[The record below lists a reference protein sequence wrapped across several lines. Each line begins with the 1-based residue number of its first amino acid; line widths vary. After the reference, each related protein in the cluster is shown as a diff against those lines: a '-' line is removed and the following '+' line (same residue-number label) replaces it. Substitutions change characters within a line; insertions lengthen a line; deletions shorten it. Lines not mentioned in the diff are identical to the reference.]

1 MSSDLNSIDASPG
14 GLGKPVPEGIVWL
27 NKNSVIAATA
37 ALFVVGGAII
47 YGGISRGNAAA
58 ADKDAGLP
66 VPVLV
71 PANAE
76 EMDKSAGEHSQ
87 GGLSGMPGRRR
98 RVIPASAEPRP
109 LPASAPASPAGA
121 APALN
126 SGQSP
131 ATPPVAPGGANPAP
145 AAPMTPEQM
154 KAQQLRD
161 ARADALQRAMVAGTT
176 SAGATPAGGSAGPAG
191 TDGGAGRA
199 GYVPALQQLQALAGM
214 GGGAGAAG
222 RGPGLATTREEDDPN
237 GQARKQAFM
246 RSASEDAARNSVKST
261 RQAAI
266 SPYEVKAGWIIP
278 AVMEHGI
285 NSDLPGQLTALVSQ
299 NVFDSATGRFLLIPQ
314 GARLVGMY
322 DSQVSYGQDGL
333 MVAWRRIMFPDG
345 SSVDLEGMGGTDE
358 SGYAGFRD
366 EVNNHYGRLIG
377 FGVLTSLLSAAFQL
391 TQPQSSGTAQSPGQ
405 VVGTSVAQ
413 NLSQL
418 GIEVARKNLRVQPTV
433 TIRPGYQFTVR
444 VDKDLIFS
452 RGYADGNAQ

>member
-14 GLGKPVPEGIVWL
+14 GLFVKPTPQGIVWL
-27 NKNSVIAATA
+27 NKNSVFAGT
-37 ALFVVGGAII
+37 LVLMVVGGAII

-58 ADKDAGLP
+58 DDKDAGLP
-66 VPVLV
+66 VLI

-76 EMDKSAGEHSQ
+76 EVETRNSL
-87 GGLSGMPGRRR
+87 GGNFDISGRHRRLLAASEPQS
-98 RVIPASAEPRP
+98 PAP
-109 LPASAPASPAGA
+109 LPATAPTSAAV
-121 APALN
+121 PALN
-126 SGQSP
+126 AGPSP
-131 ATPPVAPGGANPAP
+131 EPPPGANAVQAPLTPA
-145 AAPMTPEQM
+145 QM
-154 KAQQLRD
+154 KAQQLRE
-161 ARADALQRAMVAGTT
+161 ARADAHQRAMAAGTT
-176 SAGATPAGGSAGPAG
+176 SAGASPAGGSAGLGGA
-191 TDGGAGRA
+191 DGGPGRA
-199 GYVPALQQLQALAGM
+199 GYTPALQQLQALAGM
-214 GGGAGAAG
+214 SGGGAGAAG
-222 RGPGLATTREEDDPN
+222 RSPGGLAMTREEDDPN

-246 RSASEDAARNSVKST
+246 RSAGEDAARNTVKST

-314 GARLVGMY
+314 GARLVGLY

-366 EVNNHYGRLIG
+366 RVDNHYGRLIG
-377 FGVLTSLLSAAFQL
+377 FGVLTSLLSAAYQI
-391 TQPQSSGTAQSPGQ
+391 TQPQNSGTQQSPGQ
-405 VVGTSVAQ
+405 VVGSSVAQ

-452 RGYADGNAQ
+452 RGYADGNVQ

>member
-14 GLGKPVPEGIVWL
+14 GLLVKPIPQGIVWL
-27 NKNSVIAATA
+27 NKNSVVAATVV
-37 ALFVVGGAII
+37 LMIVGGAII
-47 YGGISRGNAAA
+47 YGGIARGNAAA
-58 ADKDAGLP
+58 DDKDAGLP
-66 VPVLV
+66 ALI

-76 EMDKSAGEHSQ
+76 EIDPGNSP
-87 GGLSGMPGRRR
+87 GGNFDVPGRRR
-98 RVIPASAEPRP
+98 RALATSEQQSSAP
-109 LPASAPASPAGA
+109 LPASAPTSAAG
-121 APALN
+121 PAL
-126 SGQSP
+126 SAGQSP
-131 ATPPVAPGGANPAP
+131 EPSPGPGANAVQAPLTPA
-145 AAPMTPEQM
+145 QM
-154 KAQQLRD
+154 KAQQLRE
-161 ARADALQRAMVAGTT
+161 ARAEAHQRAMAAGTT
-176 SAGATPAGGSAGPAG
+176 SAGAVPAGGAAGLAG
-191 TDGGAGRA
+191 ADGGPGRA
-199 GYVPALQQLQALAGM
+199 GYTPALQQLQALAGM
-214 GGGAGAAG
+214 SGGGAGAAG
-222 RGPGLATTREEDDPN
+222 RSPGGLAITREEDDPN
-237 GQARKQAFM
+237 GQARKHAFM
-246 RSASEDAARNSVKST
+246 RSAGEDAARNTVKST

-314 GARLVGMY
+314 GARLVGLY

-366 EVNNHYGRLIG
+366 RVDNHYGRLIG
-377 FGVLTSLLSAAFQL
+377 FGVLTSLLSAAYQI
-391 TQPQSSGTAQSPGQ
+391 TQPQNSGTQQSPGQ
-405 VVGTSVAQ
+405 VVGSSVAQ

-452 RGYADGNAQ
+452 RGYADGNVQ